1 MTSGPP
7 EADGDGEGDGGL
19 PTVTVTW
26 VSASASS
33 LLGNLGQQQCH
44 CEHLSF
50 AWLSF
55 TWGLGGTFKAGVL
68 IQNGNHGRICHP
80 DSKESVTPKRVSGF
94 RS

>member
-7 EADGDGEGDGGL
+7 EADGDGEGDWGL

-50 AWLSF
+50 AWLPF
-55 TWGLGGTFKAGVL
+55 T
-68 IQNGNHGRICHP
+68 C
-80 DSKESVTPKRVSGF
+80 
-94 RS
+94 